1 MATRE
6 GKDADIIAK
15 TQEDNDSK
23 YEEEL
28 LEGCNALQTG
38 ELDRAEQHFAS
49 ALKSVHVQGQH
60 KNEAE
65 PLYKLSEVYLQRGI
79 QSGDGSDYTKAA
91 ALCNAALVRS
101 KREDIEEA
109 IQNITQSFVK
119 HVLNIKHME
128 HINDTEKHKLMLNK
142 DRGYVQEEIKGID
155 KNIDPYSLDDDDPEL
170 REVEI
175 KKVEAIKALFE
186 TIVQQRKTFI
196 AGLVD
201 ECIEVMGP
209 PPCKYAM
216 IGLGSQATGLVT
228 PYSDL
233 EFAILVEEKT
243 EHNVKYFRHLTH
255 YFHLKVINL
264 GETILPAMG
273 IKSLNDFYSDDP
285 LDNWYYDSVTP
296 RGFAFDGAMPN
307 ACKTP
312 LGRGPTISG
321 SSELIQTPI
330 NMTNI
335 LQEDVTL
342 HLKKGYHLASIM
354 GNVSFITGEQGL
366 VDEYMSLWTQQEQK
380 DDGIIPILQAVLI
393 MVENE
398 PTFRA
403 KTLTASL
410 LNVKKEMYRFSS
422 LAVSWLALLHG
433 TQLTTIWK
441 TIEELKN
448 GGVVDSESAHHLL
461 VMISISAELRLQ
473 TYMSN
478 GGQVENMSAL
488 STMSSN
494 DTEIEAKLKKV
505 FYFSNRQ
512 QLMRYYYTER
522 PFKHFFSQINDSMPQ
537 KEQSIWFDNS
547 SQLKAEVYGSLC
559 DYKSSMTFTEQ
570 ALQNNLSKYGKNT
583 AHTDVAKSLTM
594 LGHAWTKLG
603 DDRKAVGYHE
613 QSLQMKRSIYGELTA
628 HPNIADSLNNLGAAF
643 DALGNDRKAVSYYE
657 QSLEMKRSIYGED
670 TLHSYTVLNNLA
682 NSWRNLGDYRKA
694 ISYHEQSLQTERS
707 IYGEGTAHPEIAS
720 SLHNLANARMDLGD
734 YRKAISYHEQSL
746 QMKQSIYGELTAHP
760 DIADSL
766 NNLGSAWS
774 SLGDYRKA
782 ISYHEQSLQ
791 MKWSIYGEGT
801 AHPDIATSLHNLA
814 NAWMDLGDYRKAIS
828 YHEQSL
834 QMMRGIYGDEN
845 TAHPDIASSLNSL
858 GNAWGYLGNSKKA
871 VRYYEQSLQ
880 MRRSIYGEDTMHP
893 TIGDSLNNLGIIW
906 SKRGEY
912 RKAIGYYEQSLQMRR
927 SIHGEDTAHPD
938 IADSLN
944 NLGITW
950 RNLGDYRKAICFYE
964 QSLQTERRIYGEDTA
979 HPHIAKSLNNLG
991 IAWDNLG
998 DYRKAMNYYE
1008 QSLQMRLSVYAED
1021 TVHPE
1026 IANSLDSFGN
1036 TCIALGDYR
1045 KAVTCYETSLQM
1057 RRKIYG
1063 EDTAHPGVADTLN
1076 NLGAAWMSLNDY
1088 GKAVSYYEQSLQIKR
1103 DVYGDDTANPEIA
1116 GSLNNL
1122 GAAWMN
1128 LGEYGKAVSYFEQSL
1143 QMKRSTFGENSPHPD
1158 IAGSLNNLGT
1168 TCSYLGDYRKAVS
1181 YHE

>member
-1 MATRE
+1 
-6 GKDADIIAK
+6 
-15 TQEDNDSK
+15 
-23 YEEEL
+23 
-28 LEGCNALQTG
+28 
-38 ELDRAEQHFAS
+38 
-49 ALKSVHVQGQH
+49 
-60 KNEAE
+60 
-65 PLYKLSEVYLQRGI
+65 
-79 QSGDGSDYTKAA
+79 
-91 ALCNAALVRS
+91 
-101 KREDIEEA
+101 
-109 IQNITQSFVK
+109 
-119 HVLNIKHME
+119 ME

-142 DRGYVQEEIKGID
+142 DRGYVQGEIKGID

-264 GETILPAMG
+264 GETILPTMG

-366 VDEYMSLWTQQEQK
+366 VDKYMSLWTQQEQK

-448 GGVVDSESAHHLL
+448 GGVVDSENAHHLL

-522 PFKHFFSQINDSMPQ
+522 PLKHFFSQINDSMPQ
-537 KEQSIWFDNS
+537 KEQSIWFDKS

-570 ALQNNLSKYGKNT
+570 ALQNNLSKYGEST
-583 AHTDVAKSLTM
+583 AHVDIAKSLTK
-594 LGHAWTKLG
+594 LGHAWTELG
-603 DDRKAVGYHE
+603 DHRKAVGYHE
-613 QSLQMKRSIYGELTA
+613 QSLQMKR
-628 HPNIADSLNNLGAAF
+628 
-643 DALGNDRKAVSYYE
+643 
-657 QSLEMKRSIYGED
+657 
-670 TLHSYTVLNNLA
+670 
-682 NSWRNLGDYRKA
+682 
-694 ISYHEQSLQTERS
+694 
-707 IYGEGTAHPEIAS
+707 
-720 SLHNLANARMDLGD
+720 
-734 YRKAISYHEQSL
+734 
-746 QMKQSIYGELTAHP
+746 SIYGELTAHP

-791 MKWSIYGEGT
+791 MKQSIYGEGT
-801 AHPDIATSLHNLA
+801 ANPDIATSLHNLA

-828 YHEQSL
+828 YPSEQSL
-834 QMMRGIYGDEN
+834 QMMRGIYGDED

-858 GNAWGYLGNSKKA
+858 GNAWDYLGNSKKA

-880 MRRSIYGEDTMHP
+880 MRRSIYGEDTVHP

-906 SKRGEY
+906 SKRGDY
-912 RKAIGYYEQSLQMRR
+912 RTAISYHEQSLQMRR
-927 SIHGEDTAHPD
+927 SIYGDTAHPD
-938 IADSLN
+938 IATSLH

-950 RNLGDYRKAICFYE
+950 RDLGDFRKAICFYE
-964 QSLQTERRIYGEDTA
+964 QSLQIERRIYGKNTA
-979 HPHIAKSLNNLG
+979 HPKIAKSLNNLG

-998 DYRKAMNYYE
+998 DYRKAMDYYE

-1026 IANSLDSFGN
+1026 IADSLDSFGN
-1036 TCIALGDYR
+1036 TCMTLGDYR
-1045 KAVTCYETSLQM
+1045 KAVTCYEKSLQM

-1076 NLGAAWMSLNDY
+1076 NLGAAWMNLDDY
-1088 GKAVSYYEQSLQIKR
+1088 GKAVSYYEQSLQIRR
-1103 DVYGDDTANPEIA
+1103 DVYGDDTANPGIA

-1128 LGEYGKAVSYFEQSL
+1128 LSEYGKAVSYFEQSL

-1168 TCSYLGDYRKAVS
+1168 TCSNLGDYRKAVS
-1181 YHE
+1181 YHEQALQMYRCIHVHGASTAHADITYSLNKLGTAWSDLGDNKKAVSYFDQAK